1 MWGVGAS
8 AHKAFSGPI
17 RLLPEVEHVWSWL
30 PVIAMTCK
38 PPVYTEQQ
46 EAQTLL
52 RPMASTGL
60 GGKPESA
67 AFLSKDAL
75 GLSLVSRGEFHF
87 CESSCQKLVLC
98 LSEIDPSCVAPS
110 VEKCGVLGPV
120 RTRPFQAPSAF
131 SLT

>member
-1 MWGVGAS
+1 MGPSLAGESWAGGAL

-30 PVIAMTCK
+30 PAIAMTCK
-38 PPVYTEQQ
+38 PPGYTEQQ

-52 RPMASTGL
+52 LPMASTGL

-75 GLSLVSRGEFHF
+75 GLWIVPRAEFTF
-87 CESSCQKLVLC
+87 AEYNS
-98 LSEIDPSCVAPS
+98 
-110 VEKCGVLGPV
+110 
-120 RTRPFQAPSAF
+120 
-131 SLT
+131 